1 MKQYLLLSI
10 SCLFIGNS
18 YSQQTSIYAI
28 SGQSASPFNWSDI
41 RLVNSGDNQLLFE
54 NGKSAYRLLD
64 AYNNQEIKNFSV
76 SFYQQNG
83 GSRSTI
89 NISSPTFLMSAAVAY
104 DKKYNRLFFASMHS
118 GHLLWLD
125 LNEKGK
131 VPVFHLIEDPILPN
145 TNYGNEAM
153 NITRMAIAADGKGY
167 ALSNDGNHLIQ
178 FSTGRKVIATDLGM
192 LQDDAANKTISIHNQ
207 CTGWGGDMIGDVSG
221 KLILFSAGRNVFE
234 IDIHSKVAK
243 YLGNI
248 KNLPAQ
254 FTVNGA
260 AVDDDDMIIL
270 SSANVQD
277 GFYKVSMADLS
288 ASKMKNAPQTLN
300 ASDLASGN
308 LLGQSIERTG
318 PAVLPPLEAI
328 GNDLVTIYPNP
339 VRNKELKVSFEKNL
353 PGTYTLAVTDLQGR
367 LVQNKKVYVRYKGQM
382 EKLHFDQ
389 SQVSGLYLIKVTDVV
404 NKEIFTG
411 KIFVE

>member
-1 MKQYLLLSI
+1 MKQSLLLAVSLFCI
-10 SCLFIGNS
+10 SQG
-18 YSQQTSIYAI
+18 YSQQSTIYTI

-41 RLVNSGDNQLLFE
+41 RMVSSGDNQLLFE
-54 NGKSAYRLLD
+54 NGKSAFSLLD
-64 AYNNQEIKNFSV
+64 AYNNKEVKKFTV
-76 SFYQQNG
+76 SFAQQNG
-83 GSRSTI
+83 GGRSTI
-89 NISSPTFLMSAAVAY
+89 NLSSPTLLMSAATAY
-104 DKKYNRLFFASMHS
+104 DKKYNRLFFATMHS

-125 LNEKGK
+125 LNDKGK
-131 VPVFHLIEDPILPN
+131 TPVFHLIANPILPN
-145 TNYGNEAM
+145 SNYSNEAL
-153 NITRMAIAADGKGY
+153 NITRMTIGADGRGY

-178 FSTGRKVIATDLGM
+178 FTTGRKVVATDIGM
-192 LQDDAANKTISIHNQ
+192 LQDDPSNKTMSIHNQ
-207 CTGWGGDMIGDVSG
+207 CTGWGGDVVGDVSG

-234 IDIHSKVAK
+234 IDVHSKVAK
-243 YLGNI
+243 FLGSV

-277 GFYKVSMADLS
+277 GFYKVSLADLT
-288 ASKMKNAPQTLN
+288 ASKIKEVPTLN

-308 LLGQSIERTG
+308 LLGHTIERTG
-318 PAVLPPLEAI
+318 PAVLAPLDTI

-339 VRNKELKVSFEKNL
+339 VRNKELRISFDKNL
-353 PGTYTLAVTDLQGR
+353 PGTYSVAVTDLQGR
-367 LVQNKKVYVRYKGQM
+367 LIQNKKVYVRYRGQM
-382 EKLHFDQ
+382 EKMHFDQ
-389 SQVSGLYLIKVTDVV
+389 QQVSGLYLVKVTDVV